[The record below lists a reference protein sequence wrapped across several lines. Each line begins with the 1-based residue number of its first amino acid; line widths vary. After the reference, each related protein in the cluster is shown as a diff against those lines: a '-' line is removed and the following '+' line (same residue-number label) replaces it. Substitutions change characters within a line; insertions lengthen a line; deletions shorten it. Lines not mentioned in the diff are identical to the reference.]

1 MALVPKHQDAYGAE
15 ILAYYHDTSVGSGGA
30 GGAGGRPAT
39 QPGRNGPGAAP
50 FEIVER
56 DDGYIGFSR
65 GPERYFSPYDQWP
78 QYERDALSFA
88 RGRVVD
94 VGCGAG
100 RHSIHL
106 KSQGH
111 AVVPL
116 DNSPGAVEVS
126 RLRGLDEARLA
137 GIQDI
142 TAEIGS
148 IDTMLF
154 MGNNFGLF
162 QDRETCRELLGRFHG
177 LTGAAGRIIAES
189 MDPYATK
196 DPDHLQYHRRNRAA
210 GRMGGQLRIRIRFR
224 RIIGPWFDYLL
235 VSRDEMRD
243 LLAGTGWHL
252 ERVIEGPGG
261 AFVAIIGKAG

>member
-15 ILAYYHDTSVGSGGA
+15 ILAYYHDTSTAAPAAAAGTAGSA
-30 GGAGGRPAT
+30 GRSGS
-39 QPGRNGPGAAP
+39 GAAP

-65 GPERYFSPYDQWP
+65 GPERYFSPYRKWP
-78 QYERDALSFA
+78 QYEREALSFV

-100 RHSIHL
+100 RHSIYL

-111 AVVPL
+111 DVVPV
-116 DNSPGAVEVS
+116 DNSPGAVEVA

-137 GIQDI
+137 GIQDVS
-142 TAEIGS
+142 AEIGS

-162 QDRETCRELLGRFHG
+162 QDRETCRELLGRFHR
-177 LTGAAGRIIAES
+177 LTGPAGRIIAES
-189 MDPYATK
+189 MDPYATR
-196 DPDHLQYHRRNRAA
+196 DPDHLQYHERNRAA

-235 VSRDEMRD
+235 VSQTEMRE
-243 LLAGTGWHL
+243 LLDGTGWHL
-252 ERVIEGPGG
+252 ERVLEGPGG
-261 AFVAIIGKAG
+261 AFVAIIGKVG